1 MITQKANIEA
11 IHEDS
16 VKVKIDQREE
26 NGVLFVHIH
35 IGSEQPIQFP
45 KVNLVW
51 HHPIVDIQSY
61 WHPGSSRSK
70 SFGVDWDGGFS
81 SKATVLAPVG
91 CFYNQEGQNR
101 LAVAYSNAMDT
112 VNFNLG
118 VHEETG
124 TMKAQITLFTEPSKV
139 RSSYDGVIRVDMRD
153 IPYYQAIQDISVW
166 YEEMDGY
173 GPSFVPETAK
183 LPMYSTWYSFHQ
195 DISDDEI
202 EKQCEIA
209 KQLGCGAVIV
219 DDGWQT
225 EDDHRGY
232 AYCGDWEVS
241 PKRIVGMREHV
252 ERVHDLG
259 MKYLLWYSVPFVGIY
274 SKTWE
279 RFRSKILYF
288 NDSLQ
293 AGVLDPRYPEVREY
307 LISTYEKA
315 LKEWDLDGFK
325 FDFIDLFDLNR
336 AKGQAIQFDP
346 ERDYESVQEAVDRL
360 FTDIMESLKLIK
372 PSIMVEFRQRYIG
385 PYMRKYGNIFR
396 VGDCPN
402 DAITNRVGIMD
413 LRLLSGNTAVHSD
426 MIMWS
431 PEDTTENAALQLIN
445 VIFGVPQFS
454 MRFEKLNKDHF
465 EMAKFWLGFSKK
477 YQDVLLNGDLKPTAP
492 ELLYPIV
499 ETMND
504 STRLITIYADV
515 CIKTGTNIPEEFII
529 VNGTLNEEFILDL
542 EKDLVNITI
551 ETYSCT
557 GNLIRKHKTDLFK
570 GLHRIETEKSGVLIF
585 RKA

>member
-1 MITQKANIEA
+1 MITQKVNIEA
-11 IHEDS
+11 IHEES

-91 CFYNQEGQNR
+91 CFYNQKGQNR

-139 RSSYDGVIRVDMRD
+139 QSSYDGVIRVDMRD

-288 NDSLQ
+288 SDNLQ

-499 ETMND
+499 ETVND
-504 STRLITIYADV
+504 STRLIAIYADV
-515 CIKTGTNIPEEFII
+515 CIKTGANIPEEFII

-542 EKDLVNITI
+542 ETDLVNITI

-557 GNLIRKHKTDLFK
+557 GKLIRKHKTDLSK
-570 GLHRIETEKSGVLIF
+570 GLHRMETEKSGVLIF

>member
-1 MITQKANIEA
+1 MITQKVNIEA
-11 IHEDS
+11 IHEES

-139 RSSYDGVIRVDMRD
+139 QSSYDGVIRVDMRD

-173 GPSFVPETAK
+173 GPSFVPEIAK

-252 ERVHDLG
+252 ERVHDFG

-288 NDSLQ
+288 SDNLQ

-499 ETMND
+499 ETVND
-504 STRLITIYADV
+504 STRLIAIYADV
-515 CIKTGTNIPEEFII
+515 CIKTGANIPEEFII

-542 EKDLVNITI
+542 ETDLVNITI

-557 GNLIRKHKTDLFK
+557 GKLIRKHKTDLSK
-570 GLHRIETEKSGVLIF
+570 GLHRMETEKSGVLIF

>member
-1 MITQKANIEA
+1 MITQKVNIEA
-11 IHEDS
+11 IHEES

-139 RSSYDGVIRVDMRD
+139 QSSYDGVIRVDMRD

-202 EKQCEIA
+202 EKQCKIA

-288 NDSLQ
+288 SDNLQ
-293 AGVLDPRYPEVREY
+293 AGVLDPRYPEVRGY
-307 LISTYEKA
+307 LIATYEKA

-325 FDFIDLFDLNR
+325 FDFIDLYR

-465 EMAKFWLGFSKK
+465 EMAKFWLRFSKK

-499 ETMND
+499 ETVND
-504 STRLITIYADV
+504 STRLIAIYADV

-542 EKDLVNITI
+542 ETDLFNITI

-557 GNLIRKHKTDLFK
+557 GKLIRKHKTDLSK
-570 GLHRIETEKSGVLIF
+570 GLHRMETEKSGVLIF

>member
-1 MITQKANIEA
+1 MITQKVNIEA
-11 IHEDS
+11 IHEES

-91 CFYNQEGQNR
+91 CFYNQEGRNR

-139 RSSYDGVIRVDMRD
+139 QSSYDGVIRVDMRD

-288 NDSLQ
+288 SDNLQ

-315 LKEWDLDGFK
+315 LKEWNLDGFK

-465 EMAKFWLGFSKK
+465 EMAKFWLRFSKK

-499 ETMND
+499 ETVND
-504 STRLITIYADV
+504 STRLIAIYADV

-542 EKDLVNITI
+542 ETDLFNITI

-557 GNLIRKHKTDLFK
+557 GKLIRKHKTDLSK
-570 GLHRIETEKSGVLIF
+570 GLHRMETEKSGVLIF

>member
-1 MITQKANIEA
+1 MGW
-11 IHEDS
+11 
-16 VKVKIDQREE
+16 R
-26 NGVLFVHIH
+26 
-35 IGSEQPIQFP
+35 
-45 KVNLVW
+45 
-51 HHPIVDIQSY
+51 
-61 WHPGSSRSK
+61 
-70 SFGVDWDGGFS
+70 FS

-166 YEEMDGY
+166 YEGMDGY
-173 GPSFVPETAK
+173 GPSFVPKTAK

-274 SKTWE
+274 SKAWE

-288 NDSLQ
+288 NDNLQ

-315 LKEWDLDGFK
+315 LKEWNLDGFK

-336 AKGQAIQFDP
+336 AEGRAIQFDP
-346 ERDYESVQEAVDRL
+346 ERDYESVQEAVDCL

-413 LRLLSGNTAVHSD
+413 LRLLSGDTAVHSD

-465 EMAKFWLGFSKK
+465 EMAKFWLGFSK
-477 YQDVLLNGDLKPTAP
+477 NT
-492 ELLYPIV
+492 
-499 ETMND
+499 
-504 STRLITIYADV
+504 
-515 CIKTGTNIPEEFII
+515 KTF
-529 VNGTLNEEFILDL
+529 
-542 EKDLVNITI
+542 
-551 ETYSCT
+551 Y
-557 GNLIRKHKTDLFK
+557 
-570 GLHRIETEKSGVLIF
+570 
-585 RKA
+585 

>member
-1 MITQKANIEA
+1 MITQKVNIEA
-11 IHEDS
+11 IHEES

-139 RSSYDGVIRVDMRD
+139 QSSYDGVIRVDMRD

-252 ERVHDLG
+252 ERVHDFG

-288 NDSLQ
+288 SDNLQ

-499 ETMND
+499 ETVND
-504 STRLITIYADV
+504 STRLIAIYADV
-515 CIKTGTNIPEEFII
+515 CIKTGANIPEEFII

-542 EKDLVNITI
+542 ETDLVNITI

-557 GNLIRKHKTDLFK
+557 GKLIRKHKTDLSK
-570 GLHRIETEKSGVLIF
+570 GLHRMETEKSGVLIF

>member
-1 MITQKANIEA
+1 M
-11 IHEDS
+11 
-16 VKVKIDQREE
+16 
-26 NGVLFVHIH
+26 
-35 IGSEQPIQFP
+35 
-45 KVNLVW
+45 
-51 HHPIVDIQSY
+51 
-61 WHPGSSRSK
+61 
-70 SFGVDWDGGFS
+70 DWDGGFS

-91 CFYNQEGQNR
+91 CFYNQEGQKR

-139 RSSYDGVIRVDMRD
+139 QSSYDGVIRVDMRD

-274 SKTWE
+274 LKTWE

-288 NDSLQ
+288 SDSSSRSFGSTL
-293 AGVLDPRYPEVREY
+293 PRSQG
-307 LISTYEKA
+307 I
-315 LKEWDLDGFK
+315 
-325 FDFIDLFDLNR
+325 FDIHLR
-336 AKGQAIQFDP
+336 KSS
-346 ERDYESVQEAVDRL
+346 ERVESR
-360 FTDIMESLKLIK
+360 
-372 PSIMVEFRQRYIG
+372 
-385 PYMRKYGNIFR
+385 
-396 VGDCPN
+396 
-402 DAITNRVGIMD
+402 
-413 LRLLSGNTAVHSD
+413 
-426 MIMWS
+426 
-431 PEDTTENAALQLIN
+431 
-445 VIFGVPQFS
+445 
-454 MRFEKLNKDHF
+454 
-465 EMAKFWLGFSKK
+465 
-477 YQDVLLNGDLKPTAP
+477 
-492 ELLYPIV
+492 
-499 ETMND
+499 
-504 STRLITIYADV
+504 
-515 CIKTGTNIPEEFII
+515 
-529 VNGTLNEEFILDL
+529 
-542 EKDLVNITI
+542 
-551 ETYSCT
+551 
-557 GNLIRKHKTDLFK
+557 
-570 GLHRIETEKSGVLIF
+570 RI
-585 RKA
+585 